1 MRQASVMKQT
11 PARKETQAVAEQPT
25 YLANFRLREA
35 PFQPEPDARF
45 LYLSQAH
52 ARAQAYMEAAPAAG
66 DPFVVIT
73 GVAGTGKSLLAL
85 ALRQELGTQALV
97 MHCAAAPA
105 TPRELLQLLLDQC
118 GFLPFRG
125 EWEALL
131 STLTDHLAKQ
141 RAAGRRALLLF
152 DDAHAAEASVLA
164 ELAELAGA
172 AEDGS
177 CLLHTALIGLPL
189 LEQRLAAPEVAAL
202 AARLRLRVQLT
213 AFTSEQTRAYI
224 VHRLAIAGSQGRE
237 IFEPAAFE
245 AVHRHTGGI
254 PRQINMLCD
263 AALRATAKAG
273 RDLANADD
281 VVAAARELQWPE
293 LPAATAAPATDN
305 APPASGASAH
315 HLTAQRGTDAAAA
328 AVGRLRVQLGGQ
340 VVAEHDLY
348 RGRTMIGR
356 ASDAD
361 LRIDDRTISRHHCQ
375 VICTDDHSVIQD
387 LNSTNGVYVND
398 RRVRRHLLD
407 DGEVFVLGAYQVA
420 YSNLR
425 SAAGASNPRAKAML
439 ESEGEAT
446 QH

>member
-1 MRQASVMKQT
+1 MKQ
-11 PARKETQAVAEQPT
+11 ALAMKHASASKESRPVAEQPT
-25 YLANFRLREA
+25 YLANFRLREG

-45 LYLSQAH
+45 LYLSQAL

-73 GVAGTGKSLLAL
+73 GAAGTGKSLLAL

-97 MHCAAAPA
+97 MHCAAPP
-105 TPRELLQLLLDQC
+105 TSSREFLQLLLDQC

-125 EWEALL
+125 DREVLL
-131 STLTDHLAKQ
+131 DTLIDYLEEQ
-141 RAAGRRALLLF
+141 REAGRRTLLLL
-152 DDAHAAEASVLA
+152 DNAHAADGSVLA
-164 ELAELAGA
+164 ELAELAEA
-172 AEDGS
+172 AEDGG

-189 LEQRLAAPEVAAL
+189 LEQRLAAPEASEF
-202 AARLRLRVQLT
+202 AARLRLRVQLA
-213 AFTSEQTRAYI
+213 AFTGEQTRAYI

-237 IFEPAAFE
+237 IFEVAAFE
-245 AVHRHTGGI
+245 AVHRHAGGV
-254 PRQINMLCD
+254 PGQINILCD
-263 AALRATAKAG
+263 AALRAAASAG
-273 RDLANADD
+273 RDLASADD

-293 LPAATAAPATDN
+293 LPEAPAAPATDGTPQ
-305 APPASGASAH
+305 AGGASAH
-315 HLTAQRGTDAAAA
+315 HLTAQRGTGAAAA
-328 AVGRLRVQLGGQ
+328 AVGRLRVQLAGQ
-340 VVAEHDLY
+340 LVAEQDLY

-375 VICTDDHSVIQD
+375 VICTDEHSVIQD
-387 LNSTNGVYVND
+387 LNSTNGVYVNE
-398 RRVRRHLLD
+398 RRVRRHLLG
-407 DGEVFVLGAYQVA
+407 DGEVFLLGAYQVV

-425 SAAGASNPRAKAML
+425 PAAGAGGARSAAML

>member
-1 MRQASVMKQT
+1 MTQ
-11 PARKETQAVAEQPT
+11 ARKETPPVADQPT

-66 DPFVVIT
+66 DPFVIIT
-73 GVAGTGKSLLAL
+73 GAAGTGKSLLVL
-85 ALRQELGTQALV
+85 AMRQELGTQALV
-97 MHCAAAPA
+97 MHCAAPPA
-105 TPRELLQLLLDQC
+105 SSRELLQLLLDQC

-125 EWEALL
+125 DREVLL
-131 STLTDHLAKQ
+131 DTLIDYLEEQ

-152 DDAHAAEASVLA
+152 DDAHAADASVLA
-164 ELAELAGA
+164 ELAKLAA
-172 AEDGS
+172 AAKDGG
-177 CLLHTALIGLPL
+177 CLLHIALIGLPL
-189 LEQRLAAPEVAAL
+189 LEQLLAAPEGAEF

-213 AFTSEQTRAYI
+213 AFTAEQTRAYT

-237 IFEPAAFE
+237 IFEVAAFE
-245 AVHRHTGGI
+245 AVHRHAGGV
-254 PRQINMLCD
+254 PRQINILCD
-263 AALRATAKAG
+263 AALRAAAQAG
-273 RDLANADD
+273 RDQVNADD

-293 LPAATAAPATDN
+293 LPAAPTEPATDG
-305 APPASGASAH
+305 ALTAGGASAH
-315 HLTAQRGTDAAAA
+315 HLAAQRGAGSAAA
-328 AVGRLRVQLGGQ
+328 AVGRLRVQLAGQ
-340 VVAEHDLY
+340 VVAEQDLY

-356 ASDAD
+356 AADAD

-375 VICTDDHSVIQD
+375 VICTDEHSVIQD
-387 LNSTNGVYVND
+387 LNSTNGVYVNE

-407 DGEVFVLGAYQVA
+407 DGEVFVLGAYQVV

-425 SAAGASNPRAKAML
+425 AAAGAGSAGSAAML